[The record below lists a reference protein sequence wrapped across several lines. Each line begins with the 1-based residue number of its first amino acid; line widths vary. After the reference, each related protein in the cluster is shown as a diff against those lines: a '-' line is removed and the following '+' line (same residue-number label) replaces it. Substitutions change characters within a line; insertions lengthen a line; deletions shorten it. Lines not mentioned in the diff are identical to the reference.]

1 MNEQLEAEA
10 RLVAGSSFKDLI
22 REMFTVPGNR
32 KRALITI
39 GLMMCQ
45 QMTGTNAINYY
56 APQIF
61 TNLGLTGN
69 APSLFA
75 TGIYGVCKMVGCA
88 VFLAIAADS
97 LGRRKSLL
105 WTSIAQG
112 LCMYYI
118 ATYIRIAPPE
128 IGVQVPPAGYVAIVA
143 IYLFAVFFQF
153 GWVSFSL
160 SHGRC
165 CV

>member
-1 MNEQLEAEA
+1 MTKLSL
-10 RLVAGSSFKDLI
+10 RFLV
-22 REMFTVPGNR
+22 
-32 KRALITI
+32 
-39 GLMMCQ
+39 
-45 QMTGTNAINYY
+45 
-56 APQIF
+56 

-75 TGIYGVCKMVGCA
+75 TGVYGILKMVGCA
-88 VFLAIAADS
+88 LFLALAADS

-118 ATYIRIAPPE
+118 AIYIRIEPPE
-128 IGVQVPPAGYVAIVA
+128 EGVPIPPAGYVAVVC

-153 GWVSFSL
+153 GWGPV
-160 SHGRC
+160 C
-165 CV
+165 WIYV